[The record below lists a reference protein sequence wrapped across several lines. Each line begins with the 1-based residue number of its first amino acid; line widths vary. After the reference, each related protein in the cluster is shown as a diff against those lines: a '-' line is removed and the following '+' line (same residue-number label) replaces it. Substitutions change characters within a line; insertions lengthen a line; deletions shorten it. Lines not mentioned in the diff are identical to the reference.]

1 MKYVIVRCED
11 DARVGERTASLL
23 EGAKASHL
31 QHLAQAGAAGQIR
44 ARVARRQGRGTVG
57 AVDRIQLHRSLL
69 GVGPGDPE
77 AAPGPCY
84 AASADLDLT
93 PGATAWCCDFVT
105 QQEGT
110 IVDPTAGRIQTKES
124 EVLLKAI
131 GDRFGSEAY
140 RWVVGRDAHH
150 VLIDQDAAR
159 GGSEHPSVPSP
170 EALVGQSWKRGL
182 PKSPAGKRLRALIED
197 VAGFLESHPVNRV
210 RVDLGENPANLL
222 WIWGGAPLER
232 QRTFS
237 ERTGLSGAVCS
248 SGFFLRGCAR
258 LLDLRW
264 HHSAA
269 SLEAGSLKALTKHVE
284 GLFGQ
289 RDFVYVH
296 LAVESPGP
304 VERLCAIER
313 IDQLLL
319 RPATEALARLGP
331 WRLLVV
337 MDDLRTREAVPFI
350 AIGTGLTQQPVMSLN
365 AQYLAE
371 SPLTFADGAS
381 LFSWFTKHDSASA

>member
-1 MKYVIVRCED
+1 M
-11 DARVGERTASLL
+11 A
-23 EGAKASHL
+23 
-31 QHLAQAGAAGQIR
+31 
-44 ARVARRQGRGTVG
+44 ARRQGQA

-77 AAPGPCY
+77 AAPGSCY
-84 AASADLDLT
+84 AAGADLDLT

-105 QQEGT
+105 QQEST
-110 IVDPTAGRIQTKES
+110 IVDPTAGRIPTKES
-124 EVLLKAI
+124 EVLLKAVQ
-131 GDRFGSEAY
+131 DRFGSEVR
-140 RWVVGRDAHH
+140 RWVVGRDSHH
-150 VLIDQDAAR
+150 VLIDQDAAL
-159 GGSEHPSVPSP
+159 GGREHPSAPSP
-170 EALVGQSWKRGL
+170 EVLVGQSWKRSL
-182 PKSPAGKRLRALIED
+182 SKSPAGKRLRTLIED
-197 VAGFLESHPVNRV
+197 IAGFLESHPVNRV

-222 WIWGGAPLER
+222 WIWGGASFER
-232 QRTFS
+232 QRTFT

-269 SLEAGSLKALTKHVE
+269 LLEANQLQALMKRVE
-284 GLFGQ
+284 ALFEQ

-296 LAVESPGP
+296 LVVESPDP

-350 AIGTGLTQQPVMSLN
+350 AIGAGLTQQPVVSLN
-365 AQYLAE
+365 TQHLSE

-381 LFSWFTKHDSASA
+381 LFSWFTKHDSADFKKDDFADSIGEIDSTSA